1 MHENDKPAIRLPRRA
16 VVGAAAAVAVSA
28 ITQRAGAAPAD
39 GGGLGTAEAPISIRM
54 IANDAFAKMWQTTLV
69 PEFNKRYPHIKV
81 TIDGVTY
88 SEQLTKTLL
97 DLTGASPSYD
107 VICTD
112 DPWTPQLAEI
122 GALLD
127 IRKESAAWTDADFDW
142 NDFYAAPLAASEWKG
157 VQYGVPLRSN
167 MLLMFYNR
175 AHFRKAGVP
184 EPTPKMT
191 WVEFMAQAPKLV
203 QDFKGDGKIN
213 AWAID
218 TYFARDQLTPTIWQ
232 AILNAHGGKLLDE
245 HNKAAFNTKVGAE
258 TLQLFVDL
266 LKYAPPGAKSHIF
279 NEELQAFRQN
289 QLATMFMWGSAYR
302 GAAVDPATTTLKP
315 EEVGIQVMPVGSV
328 SAGTHRG
335 IWSGVISKRTPHP
348 AAAWR
353 FLQWLSSKDGER
365 LSANA
370 TGSFPA
376 RRSTLAATPDNTW
389 QVPVFATLR
398 QAYDLAEAGKMWRP
412 RLAKSDAVQ
421 QILADEVALA
431 TAGDN
436 SPKDALKRAADRIDR
451 LRL

>member
-1 MHENDKPAIRLPRRA
+1 MDLKKFTLICALGLVTAGCASVDNQE
-16 VVGAAAAVAVSA
+16 AAAADDPLEPMNRTFFDLNQSLDRHA
-28 ITQRAGAAPAD
+28 ILPAATFYNDTVPAPARH
-39 GGGLGTAEAPISIRM
+39 GVHNFLTNLSGPVNF
-54 IANDAFAKMWQTTLV
+54 AN
-69 PEFNKRYPHIKV
+69 
-81 TIDGVTY
+81 
-88 SEQLTKTLL
+88 
-97 DLTGASPSYD
+97 
-107 VICTD
+107 
-112 DPWTPQLAEI
+112 EI
-122 GALLD
+122 L
-127 IRKESAAWTDADFDW
+127 E
-142 NDFYAAPLAASEWKG
+142 
-157 VQYGVPLRSN
+157 
-167 MLLMFYNR
+167 
-175 AHFRKAGVP
+175 AHFRKAGVA

-245 HNKAAFNTKVGAE
+245 HNKAAFNTKEGVA

-315 EEVGIQVMPVGSV
+315 EDVGIQVMPVGSV

-365 LSANA
+365 LSGNA

-376 RRSTLAATPDNTW
+376 RRSTLAATPDNAW

-436 SPKDALKRAADRIDR
+436 TAKDALKRAADRIDR